1 MKTLKIIALLFYVSL
16 ALQCQTKKES
26 RKMETE
32 FTINT
37 QKVSYKGIE
46 LPLGKS
52 LNEWVKILGKYD
64 RVLPPLEKKYIVE
77 RTYTW
82 DKLGIMVVEFGEDNE
97 VKTIPELYVFF
108 NNLDSPVGQAGKL
121 EFARGRESLQVL
133 IKRNTEEGYPLSTG
147 TIKEIKEEQ
156 STGSKAPKNYPYPF
170 TTYKKSLNIE
180 GIEIKEGMTISQINK
195 LRKEADLPLIKYWD
209 TDMNWKEE
217 DGSTTTKS
225 NGYFTYLYPHKFTF
239 EEDKKANKYN
249 ILYRYTEQELEYIRI
264 VYDTGQEY

>member
-1 MKTLKIIALLFYVSL
+1 MDS
-16 ALQCQTKKES
+16 
-26 RKMETE
+26 E

-37 QKVSYKGIE
+37 QKVSYKDIE

-97 VKTIPELYVFF
+97 VKIIPELYIFF

-121 EFARGRESLQVL
+121 EFAKGRESAIHTKERNEKLGYKTNMESY
-133 IKRNTEEGYPLSTG
+133 KRMLEEET
-147 TIKEIKEEQ
+147 
-156 STGSKAPKNYPYPF
+156 TGSEAPKNYPYPF

-180 GIEIKEGMTISQINK
+180 GIEIREGMTISQINK
-195 LRKEADLPLIKYWD
+195 LREEADLPLIKYWD
-209 TDMNWKEE
+209 TDMNRKEE

-239 EEDKKANKYN
+239 DEGEKANKYN
-249 ILYRYTEQELEYIRI
+249 ILYRYTEQELEYIR
-264 VYDTGQEY
+264 VVHDTGQEY